1 MHTTAGEAAGG
12 AASAIHAPSNAP
24 APWGNEARFDVAA
37 LFAILVLSGV
47 CRRGA
52 DRGERT
58 WLDDAAALL
67 EASLHLP
74 ESGIRAVLASLSPAM
89 VDGAPGEGRGGD
101 EARETRRGSAL
112 PFAGARESRV
122 GDCEENVRRLP
133 SVVTWFPYRD
143 VRRAAATATE
153 KAQEAREEAQEARKE
168 AQEARETAAH
178 VASDVEGCA
187 HRREASGSAVCASPF
202 SGASCVDTP
211 GEHTNPAKG
220 EGGGEWR
227 PASARARLVE
237 LSLDARNQLVL
248 LVIYVWA
255 SQHKGLDSRIAVALS
270 QLCAW
275 LHIAPQA
282 EHLLL
287 SAAHSSAVPSD
298 LDLTAAL
305 AATGGKGRLGAAAV
319 GAGAALASHGV
330 QPALDLST
338 SSLLGAA
345 GVLRAGNGGCNR
357 EQRTLSLL
365 SFLAPPSSSSLP
377 FVPFPLFP
385 PPPL

>member
-1 MHTTAGEAAGG
+1 
-12 AASAIHAPSNAP
+12 
-24 APWGNEARFDVAA
+24 
-37 LFAILVLSGV
+37 
-47 CRRGA
+47 
-52 DRGERT
+52 
-58 WLDDAAALL
+58 
-67 EASLHLP
+67 
-74 ESGIRAVLASLSPAM
+74 VLASLSPAM

-153 KAQEAREEAQEARKE
+153 KAQEAREEAQEAREEAQEAREEAQEAREEAQEARKE